1 MYRKSSRKSRI
12 KSRIKSSRKYRRKSS
27 RKSSRKSR
35 RKFRRKYNKK
45 GGANNPA
52 RTLHHKSVK
61 MAGDK
66 LTKVVRREIRAI
78 DDREYD
84 RVVEQALQELNEP
97 ELETQLYEFL
107 GHLNTLNLYKSIE
120 GMTPRAVLLDVLSK
134 NMLLYVHFHSSPD
147 NLHDVINESVRISLT
162 PEDYEMMQQLRPTY
176 TLRHMTD
183 TEYDAFDA
191 GTNIHLLSPAQKDS
205 ISYFFDRPQVVR
217 PRAAGPRAGEYITWE
232 DFYEIKLRLIEEHR
246 DNPGGRGPESLP
258 ENRVLKSFENTI
270 IRLKEIIRKTFNIIL
285 PPTLGNAD
293 AFLSSISSR
302 DMVGTGTGKFFGR
315 DTGRHPLWPRYLSEA
330 KESLKT
336 AATVEQS
343 AARVFGAAAGGGTVG
358 GRAVGG
364 GTAGGWAAR
373 DRYDTSMPVVAQ
385 GEVRDT
391 SQQAPLPA
399 VGGGKKRN
407 LESPPPFLPGAGDTA
422 DD

>member
-1 MYRKSSRKSRI
+1 MYRKSTRKSSRKSSRKSRI
-12 KSRIKSSRKYRRKSS
+12 KSRIKSSRKYRRKST

-66 LTKVVRREIRAI
+66 LTKVVIGEIRAI

-147 NLHDVINESVRISLT
+147 NLHDVINESVRMSLS
-162 PEDYEMMQQLRPTY
+162 PADYKVMEQLRPAY
-176 TLRHMTD
+176 TLRRMTD

-217 PRAAGPRAGEYITWE
+217 PRSGQRAGEYITWE

-246 DNPGGRGPESLP
+246 EDPGGRGPESLP
-258 ENRVLKSFENTI
+258 ENRVLKSFEHNI
-270 IRLKEIIRKTFNIIL
+270 MRLKEIIRKTFNIIL

-315 DTGRHPLWPRYLSEA
+315 DTGRHPLWPQYLREA
-330 KESLKT
+330 KDSLKT

-343 AARVFGAAAGGGTVG
+343 AARAFGTP
-358 GRAVGG
+358 AVGG
-364 GTAGGWAAR
+364 GRAT
-373 DRYDTSMPVVAQ
+373 
-385 GEVRDT
+385 RDT